1 MARCESYI
9 MDDAPL
15 RQSGGPRSLAPRAM
29 TLLGVVLGGA
39 ALVWVGAGGAGWIGR
54 GSLAVVAVALLIS
67 GRALV
72 CARRLAA
79 KASNSLRFERAVATA
94 SGALLKRDVADPV
107 GTALGALLDGVDV
120 EAVFLETNSD
130 EPPDEHGNT
139 ATVRDILY
147 GDDPDGHPG
156 RWELTGWRVGSDGK
170 QALGAGLE
178 YVTAISRLDP
188 MTIAY
193 YRAMQIRSEVLLP
206 ITVEG
211 RWIGS
216 IGFLSRDQQRA
227 WTPDEKRLL
236 RSTAEMIGAYW
247 ERRDARG
254 KLEELLASKDE
265 FIASVSH
272 EVRTPL
278 TAVVGFAAELDE
290 NRDKFSEEEQAD
302 LISLLS
308 AQSREVADIVDDLLT
323 AARAQAGTLAIRPE
337 AVGVRKLLGEVLSSH
352 SGRVDLVMNEDIEVW
367 ADGGRVR
374 QIMRNLLTNADR
386 YGGDIVK
393 IHILRTGDGIV
404 RLEVRD
410 NGEGIPYHLRHHI
423 FEPYA
428 RANSS
433 STQPASVGLGLS
445 VARQLA
451 RLMDG
456 ELVLSD
462 QDGWTVFTLSLP
474 AAPVSQPAGIG

>member
-1 MARCESYI
+1 M
-9 MDDAPL
+9 
-15 RQSGGPRSLAPRAM
+15 
-29 TLLGVVLGGA
+29 
-39 ALVWVGAGGAGWIGR
+39 
-54 GSLAVVAVALLIS
+54 
-67 GRALV
+67 
-72 CARRLAA
+72 
-79 KASNSLRFERAVATA
+79 
-94 SGALLKRDVADPV
+94 
-107 GTALGALLDGVDV
+107 
-120 EAVFLETNSD
+120 
-130 EPPDEHGNT
+130 
-139 ATVRDILY
+139 
-147 GDDPDGHPG
+147 
-156 RWELTGWRVGSDGK
+156 
-170 QALGAGLE
+170 
-178 YVTAISRLDP
+178 
-188 MTIAY
+188 
-193 YRAMQIRSEVLLP
+193 
-206 ITVEG
+206 
-211 RWIGS
+211 
-216 IGFLSRDQQRA
+216 
-227 WTPDEKRLL
+227 
-236 RSTAEMIGAYW
+236 
-247 ERRDARG
+247 
-254 KLEELLASKDE
+254 
-265 FIASVSH
+265 SH